1 MLVPALAL
9 MLAQAA
15 APPQS
20 APPAEVLVTGER
32 DERRATR
39 ELLDAV
45 SPHVAFDEPLP
56 RFTETIC
63 PGAIGLPAEAGQAIV
78 DRIAE
83 VAISLGLETG
93 APGCAPNIL
102 VAFVDDGSA
111 FAGKLLARP
120 SPAFASLTLAQAR
133 RVVAEPGAARGWS
146 AVETLSRDGEPMT
159 PGLDSR
165 PGDPL
170 TLRVSTASRLSPPFR
185 RDIRASTV
193 LIDRDAM
200 AGRSL
205 AQVADYAAMRTLA
218 DARTHA
224 VAGRDT
230 ILALFT
236 PDGDRTAPAGLTA
249 FDRGYLQGLYAGRGD
264 LKSVMKQGAI
274 ARRISQEREADAD

>member
-9 MLAQAA
+9 MLVQAD
-15 APPQS
+15 APPQNP
-20 APPAEVLVTGER
+20 PPAEVLVTGDR
-32 DERRATR
+32 TRTVRR
-39 ELLDAV
+39 LVDAV
-45 SPHVAFDEPLP
+45 SPDVASDEPLP

-63 PGAIGLPAEAGQAIV
+63 PGTIGLPAEAGQAII

-83 VAISLGLETG
+83 VAVSLGLETG

-102 VAFVDDGSA
+102 VAFVNDGSA
-111 FAGKLLARP
+111 FARKLLARP

-159 PGLDSR
+159 PGNDSR

-170 TLRVSTASRLSPPFR
+170 TLRVSTASRLSPAFR

-193 LIDRDAM
+193 LIDRDAV

-205 AQVADYAAMRTLA
+205 TQVADYAAMRALA
-218 DARTHA
+218 DARIHA
-224 VAGRDT
+224 AAGQDT

-236 PDGDRTAPAGLTA
+236 PDGDRTAPDGLTA
-249 FDRGYLQGLYAGRGD
+249 FDRGYLKGLYAGRAD
-264 LKSVMKQGAI
+264 LTSTMKQGAI
-274 ARRISQEREADAD
+274 LRKIAQERQTTAED